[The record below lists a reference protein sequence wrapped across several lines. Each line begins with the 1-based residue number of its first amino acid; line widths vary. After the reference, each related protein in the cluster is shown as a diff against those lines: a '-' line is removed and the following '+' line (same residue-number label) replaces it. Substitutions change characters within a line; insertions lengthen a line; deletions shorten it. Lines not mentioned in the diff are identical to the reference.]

1 MIVIDR
7 IENTRAVLEID
18 GEMVEISATMLP
30 SGSNEGDFLAF
41 RLCDDQKAH
50 MQRENEER
58 LARLRAQDSGDME
71 IDI

>member
-7 IENTRAVLEID
+7 IENSRAVLEID
-18 GEMVEISATMLP
+18 GEMVEIPASVLP
-30 SGSNEGDFLAF
+30 SGSSEGDFLDL
-41 RLCDDQKAH
+41 RLCDNQKAH

-58 LARLRAQDSGDME
+58 LARLRAQDAGDME